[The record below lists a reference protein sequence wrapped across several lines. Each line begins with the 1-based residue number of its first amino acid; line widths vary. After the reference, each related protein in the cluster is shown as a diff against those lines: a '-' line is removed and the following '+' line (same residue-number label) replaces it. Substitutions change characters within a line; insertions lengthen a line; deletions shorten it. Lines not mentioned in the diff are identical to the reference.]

1 MTQRRLLRLLSPCTP
16 VAIRVMPP
24 RCEEAD
30 AEDPK
35 ASRSEES
42 ELDLSD
48 EKNGEGSEV
57 LMMGSETVI
66 NRAKGTILSEIR
78 ANASSSSGLYPSLV
92 VDNLVGEKPEKF
104 VVSIY
109 EEVAK
114 ITAYGINHNGAAMGK

>member
-1 MTQRRLLRLLSPCTP
+1 
-16 VAIRVMPP
+16 
-24 RCEEAD
+24 
-30 AEDPK
+30 
-35 ASRSEES
+35 
-42 ELDLSD
+42 
-48 EKNGEGSEV
+48 
-57 LMMGSETVI
+57 MMGSETVI